1 VGDPRSPSFRP
12 PAHLDDVRRG
22 VAPAE
27 RSRVV
32 AVDGCGLAEESQN
45 LNRCHPVARSGELPN
60 CGSGNLGIRRWPF
73 GLTRFAQRGDGNR
86 ERRHGSQDRYG
97 DYAFRHP
104 YMMTQDPLLG

>member
-1 VGDPRSPSFRP
+1 LPEAVNCRTAAAVIS
-12 PAHLDDVRRG
+12 AY
-22 VAPAE
+22 VA
-27 RSRVV
+27 
-32 AVDGCGLAEESQN
+32 GL
-45 LNRCHPVARSGELPN
+45 
-60 CGSGNLGIRRWPF
+60 F